1 MKGYCEWLT
10 EMYVSDLKREFYD
23 VILGKRVL
31 IFVNFDVDAIASCRI
46 LQYLLLCDSI
56 SYSIIP
62 VQNQNDLIS
71 AYKESCE
78 QSNHI
83 ILINCGG
90 TLDIVEHLEP
100 TEEKVFFIADSH
112 RPYDVC
118 NIYNDGQ
125 VCLLGKSSEKEEI
138 PSYEDIFGNDD
149 DNDESSDHLD
159 GEESDEE
166 EGDEEEIRE
175 SKSKRQK
182 LDPAEMV
189 MRRREKRL
197 WHEKRKEIL
206 FNYMQF
212 SFYSSSTALLMFE
225 LAWKLSRD
233 SNDLLW
239 WAIIGVGEQQLLGK
253 VDSKTS
259 VLDNGKLQSHMIRL
273 AHLSQ
278 HGGDS
283 AGTKDALYI
292 THEKDLNLS
301 MYRHWSLLESLK
313 YTPQTA
319 SHFHLWTLKGEKKL
333 NEFLAELGLP
343 LSQCRQKYNSMD
355 IELRNDLR
363 SIFQKKVEKYD
374 LEDLIEYSFNSQYGF
389 RPKNSASDF
398 VFALLAL
405 LDSAEKDKDPAD
417 AFHDALEC
425 LSNSKMDAVYRGIE
439 LAKLQQIAI
448 GKEVHACLDMGH
460 VINAGPCLYA
470 VIQDGTPDAKYYG
483 HPHSLLMLG
492 QFLLKAHISRAR
504 GRGLRARELPL
515 IISAPSAIRPSHC
528 LLLGLPPLSLDSPKN
543 LIGKAFEQAAEN
555 TQTEI
560 TSVFFDSSVI
570 EINSEFR
577 SNFLD
582 SLFSLL
588 E

>member
-1 MKGYCEWLT
+1 MFL
-10 EMYVSDLKREFYD
+10 SDLKREFYD

-56 SYSIIP
+56 SYSIVP
-62 VQNQNDLIS
+62 VQSQNDLIS

-90 TLDIVEHLEP
+90 TLDIVETLEP
-100 TEEKVFFIADSH
+100 SEEKIFYIADSH

-125 VCLLGKSSEKEEI
+125 VCILGKVNEKEDI
-138 PSYEDIFGNDD
+138 PTYEDIFGNDD
-149 DNDESSDHLD
+149 DDDEDEGSNPSD
-159 GEESDEE
+159 GEANGDDDDEE
-166 EGDEEEIRE
+166 EVRE

-239 WAIIGVGEQQLLGK
+239 WAIIGVNEQQLLGK
-253 VDSKTS
+253 VESKTS

-278 HGGDS
+278 HGGES
-283 AGTKDALYI
+283 TGTKDALYI

-313 YTPQTA
+313 YSPQTA
-319 SHFHLWTLKGEKKL
+319 SHFQLWTLKGEKKL

-343 LSQCRQKYNSMD
+343 LSQCRQKFNSMD

-363 SIFQKKVEKYD
+363 AIFQKKVEKYD
-374 LEDLIEYSFNSQYGF
+374 LEDLVEYSFNSQYGF
-389 RPKNSASDF
+389 RPKNSASDY
-398 VFALLAL
+398 VYALIAL

-425 LSNSKMDAVYRGIE
+425 LSNSKMDAVYKGIE
-439 LAKLQQIAI
+439 LAKLQQMAI
-448 GKEVHACLDMGH
+448 GKEVHTCLDMGH
-460 VINAGPCLYA
+460 VISAGPCLYA

-483 HPHSLLMLG
+483 YPHSLLMLG

-515 IISAPSAIRPSHC
+515 IISAPSASRPSHC

-570 EINSEFR
+570 EINSECR
-577 SNFLD
+577 TNFLD

>member
-1 MKGYCEWLT
+1 MFL
-10 EMYVSDLKREFYD
+10 SDLKREFYD

-56 SYSIIP
+56 SYSIVP
-62 VQNQNDLIS
+62 VQSQNDLIA

-90 TLDIVEHLEP
+90 TLDIVETLEP
-100 TEEKVFFIADSH
+100 SEEKVFYIADSH

-125 VCLLGKSSEKEEI
+125 ICILGKVNEKEDI
-138 PSYEDIFGNDD
+138 PTYEDIFGNDD
-149 DNDESSDHLD
+149 DDDDEGSNP
-159 GEESDEE
+159 SDEE
-166 EGDEEEIRE
+166 VNEGDDDEEEVRE

-239 WAIIGVGEQQLLGK
+239 WAIIGVNEQQLLGK

-283 AGTKDALYI
+283 TGTKDALYI

-313 YTPQTA
+313 YSPQTA
-319 SHFHLWTLKGEKKL
+319 SHFQLWTLKGEKKL

-363 SIFQKKVEKYD
+363 AIFQKKVEKYD
-374 LEDLIEYSFNSQYGF
+374 LEDLVEHSFNSQYGF

-398 VFALLAL
+398 VYALIAL

-425 LSNSKMDAVYRGIE
+425 LSNSKIDAVYKGIE
-439 LAKLQQIAI
+439 LAKMQQMAI
-448 GKEVHACLDMGH
+448 GKEVHTCLDMGH
-460 VINAGPCLYA
+460 VISAGPCLYA

-483 HPHSLLMLG
+483 YPHSLLMLG

-515 IISAPSAIRPSHC
+515 IISAPSASRPSHC

-570 EINSEFR
+570 EINSECR

>member
-1 MKGYCEWLT
+1 
-10 EMYVSDLKREFYD
+10 MYVGDLKREFYD

-31 IFVNFDVDAIASCRI
+31 IFVNFDVDAICSCRI
-46 LQYLLLCDSI
+46 LQYLLLCDTV

-62 VQNQNDLIS
+62 VQNQSELIS
-71 AYKESCE
+71 AYKESAE
-78 QSNHI
+78 QANHI

-90 TLDIVEHLEP
+90 TVDIVEILEP

-112 RPYDVC
+112 RPYDVT

-125 VCLLGKSSEKEEI
+125 VCLLGKSNEKEGI
-138 PSYEDIFGNDD
+138 PSYEDIFGTNDEDEELIPLGALIQDD
-149 DNDESSDHLD
+149 DSAVEEDREEDEDEVRESS
-159 GEESDEE
+159 
-166 EGDEEEIRE
+166 
-175 SKSKRQK
+175 SKRQK

-189 MRRREKRL
+189 MKRREKRM

-239 WAIIGVGEQQLLGK
+239 WAIIGVAEQQLLGK
-253 VDSKTS
+253 VETKTWVMDS
-259 VLDNGKLQSHMIRL
+259 GKLQSHMIRL

-278 HGGDS
+278 QAGDS
-283 AGTKDALYI
+283 TGTKDALYI
-292 THEKDLNLS
+292 THEKDLNLTL
-301 MYRHWSLLESLK
+301 YRQWSLLESLK
-313 YTPQTA
+313 YSPQTA
-319 SHFHLWTLKGEKKL
+319 CHFQLWTLKGEKKL

-343 LSQCRQKYNSMD
+343 LSQCRQKYLSMD

-374 LEDLIEYSFNSQYGF
+374 LEDLIEYGFSSQYGF
-389 RPKNSASDF
+389 RPKNSANDF
-398 VFALLAL
+398 VYALVAL
-405 LDSAEKDKDPAD
+405 LDSAEKDKDPHD

-425 LSNSKMDAVYRGIE
+425 LSNSKMDALYKGME
-439 LAKLQQIAI
+439 LAKLQHIAI
-448 GKEVHACLDMGH
+448 GKEVHTSLDMGH
-460 VINAGPCLYA
+460 VISAGPCLYA
-470 VIQDGTPDAKYYG
+470 VIQDGTPDAKFYG
-483 HPHSLLMLG
+483 YPHSLLLLG

-515 IISAPSAIRPSHC
+515 IISAPSAGRPSHC
-528 LLLGLPPLSLDSPKN
+528 LLLGLPPIALDSPKN

-570 EINSEFR
+570 EINTEDR
-577 SNFLD
+577 SGFLD
-582 SLFSLL
+582 ALFSLL

>member
-1 MKGYCEWLT
+1 
-10 EMYVSDLKREFYD
+10 MYVSDLKREFYD

-31 IFVNFDVDAIASCRI
+31 ILVNFDVDAICSCRI
-46 LQYLLLCDSI
+46 LQYLLLCDTV

-62 VQNQNDLIS
+62 VQNQSELVS

-78 QSNHI
+78 QTDHV

-90 TLDIVEHLEP
+90 TIDLVQTLEP
-100 TEEKVFFIADSH
+100 TEEKVFYVADSH

-118 NIYNDGQ
+118 NIFNDGQ
-125 VCLLGKSSEKEEI
+125 ICLLGKSNEKEEI
-138 PSYEDIFGNDD
+138 PSFEDIFGNEEDSD
-149 DNDESSDHLD
+149 SEDN
-159 GEESDEE
+159 EEENEEDDEE
-166 EGDEEEIRE
+166 EEEDEDKPRE
-175 SKSKRQK
+175 SRAKRPK

-189 MRRREKRL
+189 MKRREKRL
-197 WHEKRKEIL
+197 WHEKRKAIL
-206 FNYMQF
+206 FNYTQF

-239 WAIIGVGEQQLLGK
+239 WAIIGVTEQNLLGK

-259 VLDNGKLQSHMIRL
+259 VLDSGKLQSHMIRL

-278 HGGDS
+278 QGDS
-283 AGTKDALYI
+283 TSTKDALYI
-292 THEKDLNLS
+292 TYEKDMNLTL
-301 MYRHWSLLESLK
+301 YRHWSLIESLK
-313 YTPQTA
+313 YSSQTA
-319 SHFHLWTLKGEKKL
+319 CHFQLWTLKGEKKL

-374 LEDLIEYSFNSQYGF
+374 LEDLIEHSFTSQYGF
-389 RPKNSASDF
+389 RTKNSASDL
-398 VFALLAL
+398 VYSLISL
-405 LDSAEKDKDPAD
+405 LDSAEKDKDPHD

-425 LSNSKMDAVYRGIE
+425 LSTSKVDG
-439 LAKLQQIAI
+439 LNKGLDSAKLQNLAI
-448 GKEVHACLDMGH
+448 GKQVQTCLDMNH
-460 VINAGPCLYA
+460 VINAGPCLYS
-470 VIQDGTPDAKYYG
+470 VIQDGSPDAKFYG
-483 HPHSLLMLG
+483 HPHSLLIFG

-504 GRGLRARELPL
+504 GRGLKARELPL
-515 IISAPSAIRPSHC
+515 IVSAPSSNNSSRC
-528 LLLGLPPLSLDSPKN
+528 LLLGLPPLALDSPKN
-543 LIGKAFEQAAEN
+543 LIGKAIEQAAEN

-570 EINSEFR
+570 EINTEDR
-577 SNFLD
+577 TGLLD
-582 SLFSLL
+582 ALFSLL

>member
-1 MKGYCEWLT
+1 PSWKEQQ
-10 EMYVSDLKREFYD
+10 
-23 VILGKRVL
+23 ILFGHS
-31 IFVNFDVDAIASCRI
+31 FN
-46 LQYLLLCDSI
+46 SI

-62 VQNQNDLIS
+62 VENQSDLIS

-100 TEEKVFFIADSH
+100 SEEKVFFIADFH

-118 NIYNDGQ
+118 NIYNGGQ
-125 VCLLGKSSEKEEI
+125 VCLKAC
-138 PSYEDIFGNDD
+138 
-149 DNDESSDHLD
+149 
-159 GEESDEE
+159 
-166 EGDEEEIRE
+166 
-175 SKSKRQK
+175 Q
-182 LDPAEMV
+182 
-189 MRRREKRL
+189 
-197 WHEKRKEIL
+197 KEIL
-206 FNYMQF
+206 FNYVQF
-212 SFYSSSTALLMFE
+212 SFYSSSTGLMFE

-283 AGTKDALYI
+283 TGTKDALQI
-292 THEKDLNLS
+292 THEKDLSLS

-333 NEFLAELGLP
+333 NEFLADLGLL

-355 IELRNDLR
+355 IELRNELR

-374 LEDLIEYSFNSQYGF
+374 LEDVIKYSFNSQYGF
-389 RPKNSASDF
+389 RPKNPASDL

-405 LDSAEKDKDPAD
+405 LDSAERDKDPAD

-425 LSNSKMDAVYRGIE
+425 LSNSKMDAVYRRIE

-470 VIQDGTPDAKYYG
+470 VIQDVTRILR
-483 HPHSLLMLG
+483 SRRCF
-492 QFLLKAHISRAR
+492 QFSNNIDLSASRLER
-504 GRGLRARELPL
+504 
-515 IISAPSAIRPSHC
+515 
-528 LLLGLPPLSLDSPKN
+528 
-543 LIGKAFEQAAEN
+543 FW
-555 TQTEI
+555 I
-560 TSVFFDSSVI
+560 TSQQPVVLVI
-570 EINSEFR
+570 VTTIDLRSTSEK
-577 SNFLD
+577 
-582 SLFSLL
+582 
-588 E
+588 

>member
-1 MKGYCEWLT
+1 MFL
-10 EMYVSDLKREFYD
+10 SDLKREFYD

-56 SYSIIP
+56 SYSIVP
-62 VQNQNDLIS
+62 VQSQNDLIS

-90 TLDIVEHLEP
+90 TLDIVETLEP
-100 TEEKVFFIADSH
+100 SEEKIFYIADSH

-125 VCLLGKSSEKEEI
+125 VCILGKVNEKEDI
-138 PSYEDIFGNDD
+138 PTYEDIFGNDD
-149 DNDESSDHLD
+149 DDDDDEGSNPSD
-159 GEESDEE
+159 GEANGDGDDDEE
-166 EGDEEEIRE
+166 EVRE

-239 WAIIGVGEQQLLGK
+239 WAIIGVNEQQLLGK
-253 VDSKTS
+253 VESKTS

-278 HGGDS
+278 HGGES
-283 AGTKDALYI
+283 TGTKDALYI

-313 YTPQTA
+313 YSPQTA
-319 SHFHLWTLKGEKKL
+319 SHFQLWTLKGEKKL
-333 NEFLAELGLP
+333 NEFLAGLGLP
-343 LSQCRQKYNSMD
+343 LSQCRQKFNSMD

-363 SIFQKKVEKYD
+363 AIFQKKVEKYD
-374 LEDLIEYSFNSQYGF
+374 LEDLVEYSFNSQYGF
-389 RPKNSASDF
+389 RPKNSASDY
-398 VFALLAL
+398 VYALIAL

-425 LSNSKMDAVYRGIE
+425 LSNSKMDAVYKGIE
-439 LAKLQQIAI
+439 LAKLQQMAI
-448 GKEVHACLDMGH
+448 GKEVHTCLDMGH
-460 VINAGPCLYA
+460 VISAGPCLYA

-483 HPHSLLMLG
+483 YPHSLLMLG

-515 IISAPSAIRPSHC
+515 IISAPSASRPSHC

-570 EINSEFR
+570 EINSECR
-577 SNFLD
+577 TNFLD

>member
-1 MKGYCEWLT
+1 LT
-10 EMYVSDLKREFYD
+10 RVKMYVSDLKREFYD

-31 IFVNFDVDAIASCRI
+31 IFVNFDVDAICSCRI
-46 LQYLLLCDSI
+46 LQYLLLCDTV

-62 VQNQNDLIS
+62 VQNLNELVA

-78 QSNHI
+78 QTNHI

-90 TLDIVEHLEP
+90 TVDIVQTLEP
-100 TEEKVFFIADSH
+100 TEEKIFYIADSH

-125 VCLLGKSSEKEEI
+125 VCLLGKSNEKEEI
-138 PSYEDIFGNDD
+138 PSFEDIFGN
-149 DNDESSDHLD
+149 
-159 GEESDEE
+159 EESDSENE
-166 EGDEEEIRE
+166 DEQNEDEEDEDMDDEKPTE
-175 SKSKRQK
+175 SRPKRQK
-182 LDPAEMV
+182 LDPTEV
-189 MRRREKRL
+189 VLRRREKRL
-197 WHEKRKEIL
+197 WHEKRKGIL

-239 WAIIGVGEQQLLGK
+239 WAIIGVTEQSLLGK

-259 VLDNGKLQSHMIRL
+259 VMDSGKLQSHMIRL

-278 HGGDS
+278 QGDS
-283 AGTKDALYI
+283 TATKDALYI
-292 THEKDLNLS
+292 TYEKDMNLTL
-301 MYRHWSLLESLK
+301 YRHWSLIESLK
-313 YTPQTA
+313 YSPQTA
-319 SHFHLWTLKGEKKL
+319 CHFQLWTLKGEKKL

-374 LEDLIEYSFNSQYGF
+374 LEDLIEHSFASQFGF
-389 RPKNSASDF
+389 RTKNSSSDL
-398 VFALLAL
+398 VYALIAQ
-405 LDSAEKDKDPAD
+405 LDSAEKDKDPHD
-417 AFHDALEC
+417 SFHDALEC
-425 LSNSKMDAVYRGIE
+425 LSTSKVECLSKGLE
-439 LAKLQQIAI
+439 CAKLQHLAI
-448 GKEVHACLDMGH
+448 GKEVQTCLDMSH

-470 VIQDGTPDAKYYG
+470 VIQDGTPDAKFYG
-483 HPHSLLMLG
+483 HPHSLLLFG

-504 GRGLRARELPL
+504 GRGLKARELPL
-515 IISAPSAIRPSHC
+515 IISAPSSTKASHC
-528 LLLGLPPLSLDSPKN
+528 LLLGLPPLALDSPKN
-543 LIGKAFEQAAEN
+543 LIGKAIEQAAEN

-570 EINSEFR
+570 EINTEHR
-577 SNFLD
+577 SGLLD
-582 SLFSLL
+582 ALFSLL

>member
-1 MKGYCEWLT
+1 
-10 EMYVSDLKREFYD
+10 MYVSDLKREFYD
-23 VILGKRVL
+23 IILGKRVL
-31 IFVNFDVDAIASCRI
+31 IFVNFDVDAICSCRI

-56 SYSIIP
+56 SYSIVP
-62 VQNQNDLIS
+62 VQNQNELVE

-83 ILINCGG
+83 IFINCGG
-90 TLDIVEHLEP
+90 TVDIVETLEP
-100 TEEKVFFIADSH
+100 SEEKIFFIADSH

-125 VCLLGKSSEKEEI
+125 VCLLGKSTEKEGI
-138 PSYEDIFGNDD
+138 PAYEDIFGNDEDDED
-149 DNDESSDHLD
+149 DNGSGDDDVVESEEEYDDD
-159 GEESDEE
+159 GEV
-166 EGDEEEIRE
+166 RE
-175 SKSKRQK
+175 SRSKRQK

-189 MRRREKRL
+189 LRRREKRL
-197 WHEKRKEIL
+197 WQEKRKEIL

-239 WAIIGVGEQQLLGK
+239 WAIVGVAEQQLLGK
-253 VDSKTS
+253 VETKTS
-259 VLDNGKLQSHMIRL
+259 VLDSGKLQSHMIRL

-278 HGGDS
+278 HGTDS
-283 AGTKDALYI
+283 VGTKDALYI
-292 THEKDLNLS
+292 THEKDLKLTL
-301 MYRHWSLLESLK
+301 YRQWSLLESLK
-313 YTPQTA
+313 YSTLTA
-319 SHFHLWTLKGEKKL
+319 CHFQLWTLKGEKRL
-333 NEFLAELGLP
+333 HEFLAELGLP
-343 LSQCRQKYNSMD
+343 LSQCRQKFYSMD

-363 SIFQKKVEKYD
+363 SIFQKKIEKYD
-374 LEDLIEYSFNSQYGF
+374 LDDLIEHGFISQYGF
-389 RPKNSASDF
+389 RQKNSANDF
-398 VFALLAL
+398 VYALLAL
-405 LDSAEKDKDPAD
+405 LNSAEKDKDPHE

-425 LSNSKMDAVYRGIE
+425 LATSKIE
-439 LAKLQQIAI
+439 TLTKGMESAKLQHIAI
-448 GKEVHACLDMGH
+448 GKEVHTCLDMGH
-460 VINAGPCLYA
+460 VISAGPCLYS
-470 VIQDGTPDAKYYG
+470 VIQEGTPDARFYG

-504 GRGLRARELPL
+504 GRGLRAKDLPL
-515 IISAPSAIRPSHC
+515 IISSPSANRPSYC
-528 LLLGLPPLSLDSPKN
+528 LVLGLPPLSMDSPKN

-560 TSVFFDSSVI
+560 TSLFFDSSVI
-570 EINSEFR
+570 EIKTEDR

-582 SLFSLL
+582 ALFSLL